1 MISFHNEGGIMYR
14 FIFLL
19 FLSFQTNAADFVH
32 PYPSFSEGEKLY
44 TFPDFLNA
52 HYYISYDSENKS
64 ASIKAEISFKTE
76 EEGYPLFDLKENP
89 TRVELDG
96 KEIETPLV
104 DSPKKET
111 KFRVMNQLTSIGV
124 HTLRVE
130 VPLKFLL
137 RYTDKGVDSAF
148 WLADLDDRS
157 FLENYIP
164 SSFEN
169 DSVEMIFDVSFK
181 ISADQQI
188 FANGEIER
196 TGDRDFRITF
206 PKEYTSSSVYYH
218 TTPLGS
224 FNERRF
230 EIKSKVSGKVIPVIV
245 YSKTISNFNSYE
257 ESIRQTMDE
266 LEADYGPY
274 LHSSFIVYDADL
286 SRWGLGGMEYC
297 GATVTNLWAVQH
309 ELFHSFF
316 GRGVM
321 AANGNSGWIDE
332 ALASWRDG
340 GYFSNQNMR
349 ERRALVL
356 DFPYVKKTNR
366 LAYSYGKNFIS
377 FLDGNTKMPIEMK
390 LFMKSLYQKKS
401 WTPITTEDLI
411 VELDLFSGN
420 SYQQLFDEYVYGNK
434 STLDASELWIEPN
447 SSEHSIHR
455 KISGEDLYK
464 IL

>member
-1 MISFHNEGGIMYR
+1 
-14 FIFLL
+14 
-19 FLSFQTNAADFVH
+19 
-32 PYPSFSEGEKLY
+32 
-44 TFPDFLNA
+44 
-52 HYYISYDSENKS
+52 
-64 ASIKAEISFKTE
+64 
-76 EEGYPLFDLKENP
+76 
-89 TRVELDG
+89 
-96 KEIETPLV
+96 
-104 DSPKKET
+104 
-111 KFRVMNQLTSIGV
+111 
-124 HTLRVE
+124 
-130 VPLKFLL
+130 
-137 RYTDKGVDSAF
+137 TDKGVDSAF

-309 ELFHSFF
+309 
-316 GRGVM
+316 
-321 AANGNSGWIDE
+321 
-332 ALASWRDG
+332 
-340 GYFSNQNMR
+340 
-349 ERRALVL
+349 
-356 DFPYVKKTNR
+356 
-366 LAYSYGKNFIS
+366 
-377 FLDGNTKMPIEMK
+377 
-390 LFMKSLYQKKS
+390 
-401 WTPITTEDLI
+401 
-411 VELDLFSGN
+411 
-420 SYQQLFDEYVYGNK
+420 
-434 STLDASELWIEPN
+434 
-447 SSEHSIHR
+447 
-455 KISGEDLYK
+455 
-464 IL
+464 